1 VELFEPPVRL
11 HDVMIHYQK
20 TAFKIPH
27 SRKTST
33 FKLFFFAMFLE
44 GEGDSEPD
52 DARPSSFRKAGS
64 ESSATD
70 SKIMKV
76 SPDIIR

>member
-1 VELFEPPVRL
+1 
-11 HDVMIHYQK
+11 M
-20 TAFKIPH
+20 
-27 SRKTST
+27 
-33 FKLFFFAMFLE
+33 LFFFAFFIE

-70 SKIMKV
+70 SKIIKV
-76 SPDIIR
+76 SPGIFIRSFYVIQGQCNE

>member
-1 VELFEPPVRL
+1 
-11 HDVMIHYQK
+11 M
-20 TAFKIPH
+20 
-27 SRKTST
+27 
-33 FKLFFFAMFLE
+33 LFFVFFIE

-70 SKIMKV
+70 SKIIKV
-76 SPDIIR
+76 MTDWNPAFSVWIIMS

>member
-1 VELFEPPVRL
+1 
-11 HDVMIHYQK
+11 MIHDQK
-20 TAFKIPH
+20 TAFYIFP
-27 SRKTST
+27 SWKTSK
-33 FKLFFFAMFLE
+33 FMLLFFVFCIE

-70 SKIMKV
+70 SKIIKV
-76 SPDIIR
+76 SPDLFIR